1 VCEKRFI
8 IICFIKKNGAKTT
21 RKASPQ
27 TKFRF
32 LFFFFLPKIRRDTH
46 AQEQNFEDFLSVGKE
61 TTRISSSS
69 SFHLPVFEYNLTC
82 GGVQGKI

>member
-32 LFFFFLPKIRRDTH
+32 LFFFSPKNTQRHTRTGAKLRRLSFGWKRNDTH
-46 AQEQNFEDFLSVGKE
+46 QFFQFLS
-61 TTRISSSS
+61 
-69 SFHLPVFEYNLTC
+69 LTS
-82 GGVQGKI
+82 I